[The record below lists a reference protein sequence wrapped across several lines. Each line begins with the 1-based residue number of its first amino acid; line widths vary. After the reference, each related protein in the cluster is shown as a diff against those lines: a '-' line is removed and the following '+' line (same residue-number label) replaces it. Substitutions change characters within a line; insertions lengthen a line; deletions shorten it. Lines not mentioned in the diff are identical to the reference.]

1 VGVLSS
7 KFPLFFKLFA
17 NWEQTSQRLWLALQW
32 GLKKLYRAGPVG
44 LADEEGAIIL
54 AGGIIGC
61 LSTMGNES
69 ALYMRIPLKNTPQH
83 RMGAVHKRIE
93 GLVLRQ
99 HDGSVKV
106 FDTTAVSK
114 EMFL

>member
-1 VGVLSS
+1 
-7 KFPLFFKLFA
+7 
-17 NWEQTSQRLWLALQW
+17 
-32 GLKKLYRAGPVG
+32 
-44 LADEEGAIIL
+44 
-54 AGGIIGC
+54 
-61 LSTMGNES
+61 MGNES

-93 GLVLRQ
+93 GIVLRQ
-99 HDGSVKV
+99 HDGCVKV